1 MSDIGVST
9 GAYAALPLGAAL
21 LRIAEVASFAEICS
35 WGRHSLT
42 DPENARAVREVGLP
56 FTVHGP
62 MVHDGVGGT
71 FWGRHRAVRDM
82 HRRHM
87 TAAAELG
94 AILYVVHPDSHVRQ
108 RLNNPAAAAAFGHAL
123 EELRT
128 LQQQT
133 GVRVVVENLPFS
145 WLSRFTNPTDMDL
158 EGLGFAL
165 DVGHAAIEGLLRL
178 WLTVPQS
185 SLNHMHLHDN
195 HGHNSGDE
203 HLALGQGVI
212 DVAPAMAA
220 ARAAGATIVLE
231 HKREADVLASLE
243 HLRARGLLPAQA
255 APEVVIAS
263 ESSVVSRAALAVPE
277 AARRAGLG
285 AAGSEAQL
293 EVIAQFAAD
302 DGSRVSDEAAFM
314 EEELSERG

>member
-1 MSDIGVST
+1 VLESSDIGVST
-9 GAYAALPLGAAL
+9 GAYAGLPLAAAL
-21 LRIAEVASFAEICS
+21 LRIAELAPFAEVCS

-42 DPENARAVREVGLP
+42 DPENAQAVSEVGLP

-62 MVHDGVGGT
+62 MVHDGVGAT

-94 AILYVVHPDSHVRQ
+94 ALLYVVHPDSHVRQ

-145 WLSRFTNPTDMDL
+145 WLSRYTNPGDL
-158 EGLGFAL
+158 DLDGLGFAL

-185 SLNHMHLHDN
+185 ALSHMHLHDN

-203 HLALGQGVI
+203 HLALGEGVI
-212 DVAPAMAA
+212 DVAPALAA
-220 ARAAGATIVLE
+220 ARAAGASIVLE
-231 HKREADVLASLE
+231 HKRDADVLVSLE
-243 HLRARGLLPAQA
+243 HLRARGLVRPEAV
-255 APEVVIAS
+255 PEVVPA
-263 ESSVVSRAALAVPE
+263 
-277 AARRAGLG
+277 
-285 AAGSEAQL
+285 AAGESVPRADEMAS
-293 EVIAQFAAD
+293 AAAIL
-302 DGSRVSDEAAFM
+302 G
-314 EEELSERG
+314 EELSERG

>member
-1 MSDIGVST
+1 VLELSDIGVST
-9 GAYAALPLGAAL
+9 GAYAGLPLAAAL
-21 LRIAEVASFAEICS
+21 LRIAELAPFAEICS
-35 WGRHSLT
+35 WGRHTLT

-94 AILYVVHPDSHVRQ
+94 ALLYVVHPDSHVRQ
-108 RLNNPAAAAAFGHAL
+108 RINNPAAAAAFGHAL

-145 WLSRFTNPTDMDL
+145 WLSRYTNPSDLDL
-158 EGLGFAL
+158 EGLGFTL

-185 SLNHMHLHDN
+185 ALSHMHLHDN

-203 HLALGQGVI
+203 HLALGEGVI
-212 DVAPAMAA
+212 DVAPALAT
-220 ARAAGATIVLE
+220 ARAAGASIVLE

-243 HLRARGLLPAQA
+243 YLRARDLVRPEAAPQVVHAAVGA
-255 APEVVIAS
+255 APEMAS
-263 ESSVVSRAALAVPE
+263 TAAI
-277 AARRAGLG
+277 
-285 AAGSEAQL
+285 L
-293 EVIAQFAAD
+293 EEQ
-302 DGSRVSDEAAFM
+302 
-314 EEELSERG
+314 LSERG

>member
-1 MSDIGVST
+1 MLEVSDIGVST
-9 GAYAALPLGAAL
+9 GAYMALPLAAAL
-21 LRIAEVASFAEICS
+21 LRIAELAPFAEVCS

-42 DPENARAVREVGLP
+42 DPENTRAITEVGLP

-94 AILYVVHPDSHVRQ
+94 ARLYVVHPDSHVRQ
-108 RLNNPAAAAAFGHAL
+108 RVNNPAAAAAFGHAL
-123 EELRT
+123 EELRN

-145 WLSRFTNPTDMDL
+145 WLSRYTNPSDLDL
-158 EGLGFAL
+158 EGLGFTL

-185 SLNHMHLHDN
+185 ALSHMHLHDN

-203 HLALGQGVI
+203 HLALGEGVI
-212 DVAPAMAA
+212 DVAPALAT
-220 ARAAGATIVLE
+220 ARAAGASIVLE

-243 HLRARGLLPAQA
+243 YLRARGLGRPEA
-255 APEVVIAS
+255 APEVVPG
-263 ESSVVSRAALAVPE
+263 AADRTAF
-277 AARRAGLG
+277 RAGI
-285 AAGSEAQL
+285 L
-293 EVIAQFAAD
+293 EE
-302 DGSRVSDEAAFM
+302 R
-314 EEELSERG
+314 LSERG

>member
-1 MSDIGVST
+1 VLEVSDIGVSS
-9 GAYAALPLGAAL
+9 GAYMALPLAAAL
-21 LRIAEVASFAEICS
+21 LRIAELAPFAEICS

-42 DPENARAVREVGLP
+42 DPENARAVTEVGLP

-94 AILYVVHPDSHVRQ
+94 ARLYVVHPDSHVRQ
-108 RLNNPAAAAAFGHAL
+108 RINNPAAAAAFGHAL

-133 GVRVVVENLPFS
+133 GMHVVVENLPFS
-145 WLSRFTNPTDMDL
+145 WLSRYTNPTDMDL

-178 WLTVPQS
+178 WLTVPQTE
-185 SLNHMHLHDN
+185 LHHMHLHDN

-203 HLALGQGVI
+203 HLALGEGVI
-212 DVAPAMAA
+212 DIGPALAT
-220 ARAAGATIVLE
+220 ARAAGASIVLE

-243 HLRARGLLPAQA
+243 HLRARGLVPAEA
-255 APEVVIAS
+255 VPEV
-263 ESSVVSRAALAVPE
+263 VPE
-277 AARRAGLG
+277 AAGATVARAAGEGVVGLAGETVSTAATLGRGLSGLG
-285 AAGSEAQL
+285 
-293 EVIAQFAAD
+293 
-302 DGSRVSDEAAFM
+302 
-314 EEELSERG
+314 